1 MLKINKIRRVSAK
14 KAFTLMELVI
24 VVTFT
29 ALFMIV
35 LSRFFGNYWKSFNFM
50 KATVEVTW
58 SGGRVMTET
67 SRAIRQADMV
77 VASKVISGTTY
88 TSGAGSLVLEL
99 PSIDSSGNILSGK
112 NDYIVFYKSGSN
124 IYMLTSGAAG
134 SARASGQEKLSKTA
148 QSLVFSYDN
157 TDLSQAKKVDVDV
170 QNLQQLGNQTNNSH
184 LHQQI
189 NLYNKQL

>member
-1 MLKINKIRRVSAK
+1 MLKINKIRSVSTK
-14 KAFTLMELVI
+14 KAFTLIELVI

-35 LSRFFGNYWKSFNFM
+35 LSRFFGNYLKSFNFM

-88 TSGAGSLVLEL
+88 TSGSGSLVLEL
-99 PSIDSSGNILSGK
+99 PSIDVSGNILTGK
-112 NDYIVFYKSGSN
+112 YDYIVFYKSGSN
-124 IYMLTSGAAG
+124 IYERTSADAG
-134 SARASGQEKLSKTA
+134 SVRASGQEQLSKTA
-148 QSLVFSYDN
+148 QSLAFSYDN
-157 TDLSQAKKVDVDV
+157 TDLSQAKKIDVEV
-170 QNLQQLGNQTNNSH
+170 QTQEQLGNQTNSSH